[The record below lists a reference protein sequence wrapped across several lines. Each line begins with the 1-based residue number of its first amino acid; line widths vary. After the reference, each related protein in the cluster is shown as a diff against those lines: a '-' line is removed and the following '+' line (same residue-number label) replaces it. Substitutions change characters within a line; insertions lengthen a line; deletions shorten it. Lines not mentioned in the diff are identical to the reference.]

1 MVRFFPHAPD
11 TTASGTPAYARTLL
25 RINRQYF
32 LTGLVEIQ
40 YTSDQQLVLFVSEGL
55 DVGAFHVS
63 EKMSIQI
70 DPEEIPNYW
79 KSGNGSVRSISLP
92 RSAVRA
98 ARQVLEWSPPVQ
110 SMRAKNQAVLMDYI
124 ETCKAQRANGLFHFL
139 WPRSE
144 AYLSLYYGQLMPID
158 AVFSQPAGVDCGR
171 EFTSQILDNPDSPCQ
186 ITFLEARP
194 TSLSFLLQSL
204 RIAMSQLLETILT
217 GYSQQLGPGQARALA
232 TDLNDVMR
240 EKPWYLQINGNHF
253 EDTHV
258 FPNLETAVQAYQTL
272 VKHMFVHMYNAA
284 GKAEAHILLSE
295 AFNSL
300 PFQMQQTIQKYALL
314 PAVTTS

>member
-11 TTASGTPAYARTLL
+11 TTASGTPAYAQTLL

-40 YTSDQQLVLFVSEGL
+40 FTLDQQLVLFVSEGQ

-63 EKMSIQI
+63 GKVVTQI
-70 DPEEIPNYW
+70 DLEDILHYW

-110 SMRAKNQAVLMDYI
+110 SIRAENQAVLKDYI

-144 AYLSLYYGQLMPID
+144 AYLSVYYGQLIPMD
-158 AVFSQPAGVDCGR
+158 AVFSEPAGVDCGW
-171 EFTSQILDNPDSPCQ
+171 EFLPQILDNPDSPCR

-194 TSLSFLLQSL
+194 TSLSYLLRSL
-204 RIAMSQLLETILT
+204 RIAMSQLVETILT
-217 GYSQQLGPGQARALA
+217 GYTQQLGPGRARALI

-240 EKPWYLQINGNHF
+240 EKPWYLQIEGKQF

-258 FPNLETAVQAYQTL
+258 FPDLETAVQAYQTL

-284 GKAEAHILLSE
+284 GKAEAHILLSK

-314 PAVTTS
+314 PAVATS

>member
-11 TTASGTPAYARTLL
+11 TTASGTPAYAQTLL

-40 YTSDQQLVLFVSEGL
+40 YTHDQQLVLFVSEGL

-63 EKMSIQI
+63 EKGSIQI
-70 DPEEIPNYW
+70 DLEDILNYW

-98 ARQVLEWSPPVQ
+98 ARQVLEWSPPIQ
-110 SMRAKNQAVLMDYI
+110 SMRAENQAVLKDYI
-124 ETCKAQRANGLFHFL
+124 ETCKAQRANGLFHLL

-144 AYLSLYYGQLMPID
+144 AYLNFYYGQLIPMD
-158 AVFSQPAGVDCGR
+158 AVFSEPAGVDCGR
-171 EFTSQILDNPDSPCQ
+171 EFLPQILDNPDSPCR

-194 TSLSFLLQSL
+194 TSLSCLLRSL
-204 RIAMSQLLETILT
+204 QIAMSQLMETILT
-217 GYSQQLGPGQARALA
+217 GYTQQLGPGRARVLV

-240 EKPWYLQINGNHF
+240 EKPWYLQIEGKQF

-258 FPNLETAVQAYQTL
+258 FPDLETAVQAYQTL

-284 GKAEAHILLSE
+284 GKAEAHILLSK

-314 PAVTTS
+314 PAVATF